1 MSQQVSFEVLDLCG
15 KFYVGVNESKTVEF
29 STKISKPA
37 LLVMVRFLKPAYIFS
52 NQTLSIQKQDI
63 AILSCKLLLLAY
75 LSSKV
80 SFTIKLVFTYSTIF
94 GCFMPLSSEISLIA
108 VEGTPSSSFSSLIF
122 FKATNSP
129 VTKSLHL

>member
-1 MSQQVSFEVLDLCG
+1 MSPQVSFEVLDLCG

-75 LSSKV
+75 LSS
-80 SFTIKLVFTYSTIF
+80 
-94 GCFMPLSSEISLIA
+94 
-108 VEGTPSSSFSSLIF
+108 
-122 FKATNSP
+122 
-129 VTKSLHL
+129 